1 MDESYLDK
9 NVNVSNIDV
18 NYNNKEDIYK
28 LISSSQKE
36 NLMNNYAYRN
46 TLKKIIESDMKIKNE
61 EMRKI
66 IERNIKKQRKMVNNI
81 RLLEK
86 HKNEENE
93 ENKENRKNRIKIIN
107 DYKIKMENERLNRI
121 RNNIKKKM
129 PEIKKQ
135 REAKILK
142 EKEELENKI
151 NLENQRKNYIEE
163 KIEQDK
169 FNRMKKRAQQLET
182 LMNMKDK
189 IEQDIIRIKK
199 EQSTKNNKLQYN
211 INSFFKCNNI

>member
-1 MDESYLDK
+1 
-9 NVNVSNIDV
+9 
-18 NYNNKEDIYK
+18 
-28 LISSSQKE
+28 
-36 NLMNNYAYRN
+36 
-46 TLKKIIESDMKIKNE
+46 
-61 EMRKI
+61 
-66 IERNIKKQRKMVNNI
+66 MVNNI

-169 FNRMKKRAQQLET
+169 FNRMKKRAQQLES